1 MLAIA
6 HRGGVVVEVDVEVDA
21 EVDAEVDVQTF
32 QNMLF
37 KSQWLTRRSLTA
49 SLI

>member
-37 KSQWLTRRSLTA
+37 KSHLESNH
-49 SLI
+49 SG